1 MKTKGIVFCLAF
13 LLVGFTQAQDKADVE
28 AIHKLIDEY
37 GKTEDAGDMTAQAK
51 LMTAD
56 RTWIGPQGRGRMTNQ
71 AMNMEFQQA
80 QLDEMKKM
88 VPGLRWFMDAR
99 DRIVKF
105 YGNGKVAVAS
115 FYWYRMAVIPGDT
128 PLEIQEVINS
138 FTLPGVI
145 TLVLTKEGN
154 NWKIAH
160 THSSSLLPP
169 PAED

>member
-13 LLVGFTQAQDKADVE
+13 LLVSFVQAQDKADVE

-37 GKTEDAGDMTAQAK
+37 GKTEDAGDLTTQAR

-56 RTWIGPQGRGRMTNQ
+56 RIWIGPQGSGRMTNQ

-80 QLDEMKKM
+80 QLDEMKKK
-88 VPGLRWFMDAR
+88 VPGLKWFTDAR
-99 DRIVKF
+99 DRIIKF
-105 YGNGKVAVAS
+105 YGNDKVAVVS

-138 FTLPGVI
+138 LTLPRVVTI
-145 TLVLTKEGN
+145 VLTKEGN
-154 NWKIAH
+154 SWKIAH
-160 THSSSLLPP
+160 THISSLQP